1 MRLHGYTPV
10 AAAGIYVIGT
20 PEEVAAASARATM
33 TLQSP
38 EHVAPVAA
46 QYRKLIE
53 REGQRIAEQLV
64 AKSTTLTADAEQQFL
79 PPDEDELVDG
89 EHLIEE
95 AIEVVASARGGVG
108 RVLLAEFAA
117 DGITFD
123 IDTVLD
129 PELIGAVARV
139 GAFGLEDVMREII
152 RDVLLDAATGGWSVG
167 DAADEVVY
175 KTERLAPH
183 TANAI
188 ARTDLNGLSNG
199 GSLKAAQQALAK
211 HPEPVYKTWL
221 ATPDE
226 RTRESHIEAD
236 GQTVALNEN
245 FQVGGFPMPYPG
257 YPLAPAEEVIN
268 CRCTI
273 TYTSDPTGQAKVVTD
288 PRQPPQPL
296 PEPPADPLANVMAS
310 DEQVDAVHNSW
321 YQDISGRVYGRD
333 ARAVRRR
340 ARGEDDARAERRR
353 GRRGDP
359 RAGRRGRGRRQR
371 RPLQVAVR
379 VEGQHGHVRP
389 RDPCDG

>member
-1 MRLHGYTPV
+1 MP
-10 AAAGIYVIGT
+10 I
-20 PEEVAAASARATM
+20 
-33 TLQSP
+33 
-38 EHVAPVAA
+38 
-46 QYRKLIE
+46 
-53 REGQRIAEQLV
+53 
-64 AKSTTLTADAEQQFL
+64 
-79 PPDEDELVDG
+79 
-89 EHLIEE
+89 
-95 AIEVVASARGGVG
+95 
-108 RVLLAEFAA
+108 
-117 DGITFD
+117 
-123 IDTVLD
+123 
-129 PELIGAVARV
+129 ARV

-221 ATPDE
+221 STPDE

-288 PRQPPQPL
+288 PRQPPQPE
-296 PEPPADPLANVMAS
+296 PEPPAEPLANVMPS
-310 DEQVDAVHNSW
+310 DEQVDAVSNSW
-321 YQDISGRVYGRD
+321 YQDISGRVYGKTPEQYAAELEEKMTRELSAAEVD
-333 ARAVRRR
+333 IVVRVP
-340 ARGEDDARAERRR
+340 GDVAEVGRQR
-353 GRRGDP
+353 GRLP
-359 RAGRRGRGRRQR
+359 
-371 RPLQVAVR
+371 VAVR
-379 VEGQHGHVRP
+379 VAAEPGHVRP
-389 RDPCDG
+389 EIRAWPRPTCSATPRTSTPRSGRSTGTCGASRASRAGRVYGNTVWSSRRRAGPHHLTATTRSG